1 MKNILLPTDFSE
13 NSLNAIE
20 YALEF
25 FKGNSCNF
33 YILNVQKS
41 SDFLSADLVTAAP
54 EASIYETIANDN
66 KKQLKK
72 LIKKYK
78 LQFLHEAYTFKP
90 IFDFD
95 NLVNAIN
102 ETLASHKIDLIIM
115 GTNGTTNARE
125 IVFGSNTIRVI
136 RNIQCPVLI
145 IPEKFKFSKIENI
158 LFSTFRSEDFS
169 SAGISILKEII
180 ARHEPKVNVV
190 ELNNNPITTSVK
202 KDNARIKRLFK
213 DINYKFSV
221 VNRIPAAMVI
231 STVVQLL
238 HIDLHAMFLDEKES
252 FLERF
257 IFGSERTKMS
267 YGSSVPLLIL
277 HKLNS

>member
-13 NSLNAIE
+13 NSLNAID

-25 FKGNSCNF
+25 YKDQSCTF
-33 YILNVQKS
+33 YVLNVQKS

-54 EASIYETIANDN
+54 EASVYEAIANDN

-72 LIKKYK
+72 LIKKYR
-78 LQFLHEAYTFKP
+78 LHFVNEDYNFKS

-102 ETLASHKIDLIIM
+102 ETLEAHNIDLIIM
-115 GTNGTTNARE
+115 GTNGSTSARE
-125 IVFGSNTIRVI
+125 ILFGSNTLRVI
-136 RNIQCPVLI
+136 RNIKCPVLI
-145 IPEKFKFSKIENI
+145 IPEEYKFSKIENL

-169 SAGISILKEII
+169 STGISILKEII
-180 ARHEPKVNVV
+180 ARYQPKVTVV
-190 ELNNNPITTSVK
+190 ELNNNPINVDGK
-202 KDNARIKRLFK
+202 KNDDVRIKKLFK
-213 DINYKFSV
+213 GIDYNFST

-231 STVVQLL
+231 STVTQLL
-238 HIDLHAMFLDEKES
+238 YINLHAMFLDEEES

-267 YGSSVPLLIL
+267 YNSTVPLLVL
-277 HKLNS
+277 HK

>member
-13 NSLNAIE
+13 NSLNAIN

-54 EASIYETIANDN
+54 EASVYEAIADDN
-66 KKQLKK
+66 KQQLMD
-72 LIKKYK
+72 LIKPYK
-78 LQFLHEAYTFKP
+78 LQFIHENYSFKP

-102 ETLASHKIDLIIM
+102 ETLAAHKIDLIIM

-125 IVFGSNTIRVI
+125 ILFGSNTIQVI
-136 RNIQCPVLI
+136 RKIKCPVFV
-145 IPEKFKFSKIENI
+145 IPEGYKFSNIENV
-158 LFSTFRSEDFS
+158 LFSTFRSEDFNS
-169 SAGISILKEII
+169 VGIKILKEII
-180 ARHEPKVNVV
+180 KRYQPKVTVM
-190 ELNNNPITTSVK
+190 ELNNNPITADDK
-202 KDNARIKRLFK
+202 KDDARVKSVLK
-213 DINYKFSV
+213 DINYNFST
-221 VNRIPAAMVI
+221 VNRVPAAMAI
-231 STVVQLL
+231 STVTQLL
-238 HIDLHAMFLDEKES
+238 HIDFHAMFLDEEES

-267 YGSSVPLLIL
+267 YASSVPLLIL
-277 HKLNS
+277 HK

>member
-13 NSLNAIE
+13 NSLNAID
-20 YALEF
+20 YAMEF
-25 FKGNSCNF
+25 FKDQSCTF
-33 YILNVQKS
+33 YVLNVQKS

-54 EASIYETIANDN
+54 EASVYEAIASDN
-66 KKQLKK
+66 KKQLKD
-72 LIKKYK
+72 LIKTYK
-78 LQFLHEAYTFKP
+78 LQYLHEKYSFKP

-102 ETLASHKIDLIIM
+102 ETLEAHKIDLIIM

-125 IVFGSNTIRVI
+125 VLFGSNTIRVI
-136 RNIQCPVLI
+136 RNIKCPVLI
-145 IPEKFKFSKIENI
+145 IPEEFKFSKIENL

-169 SAGISILKEII
+169 SDGMSILKEII
-180 ARHEPKVNVV
+180 ARYQPKVTVV
-190 ELNNNPITTSVK
+190 ELNNNPINVNGK
-202 KDNARIKRLFK
+202 KDDTRIKKVLKGIDYNFAT
-213 DINYKFSV
+213 

-231 STVVQLL
+231 STVTQLL
-238 HIDLHAMFLDEKES
+238 HINLHAMFLDEKET

-267 YGSSVPLLIL
+267 YGTSVPLLVL
-277 HKLNS
+277 HK